1 MSAKKPHLNIIFVGH
16 VDHGKSTTL
25 GRLFYELGKFSD
37 RDIPEEAG
45 TFKFAWLMDRLK
57 EERERGLTIDLFH
70 EKIETKKYYITVIDA
85 PGHRDFVK
93 NMITG
98 ASQADGAILVV
109 SAKKGEGV
117 QAQTR
122 EHAYLLWILGVKQL
136 IVTINKMDDSTVN
149 YSKERYEEVKKEVED
164 LLTKLKF
171 DVKKIPFIPTS
182 GWMGDN
188 LLKKSDKTPWYDGPT
203 LFEALDMF
211 ELPPK
216 PTDKP
221 LRIPVQDVFNI
232 RGVGVVPVGRVESG
246 ILKPGDKIVFKPIDE
261 VGEVKSIEMH
271 HERLEKAEPGDNI
284 GFNVKGVSIKKLKR
298 GDVAG
303 HLDTPP
309 QVVSEFT
316 GRIAILSHPTAIA
329 EGYTPV
335 LHAHT
340 AHAAC
345 KFDKLMQKL
354 DPKTGAVVE
363 ENPKY
368 LKTGDIAV
376 VKFVPVQP
384 ICLEKYS
391 FIPALGRFAIRDMGK
406 TIAAG
411 VVVDFVPKEK

>member
-1 MSAKKPHLNIIFVGH
+1 M
-16 VDHGKSTTL
+16 
-25 GRLFYELGKFSD
+25 
-37 RDIPEEAG
+37 
-45 TFKFAWLMDRLK
+45 
-57 EERERGLTIDLFH
+57 
-70 EKIETKKYYITVIDA
+70 
-85 PGHRDFVK
+85 
-93 NMITG
+93 
-98 ASQADGAILVV
+98 
-109 SAKKGEGV
+109 
-117 QAQTR
+117 
-122 EHAYLLWILGVKQL
+122 
-136 IVTINKMDDSTVN
+136 
-149 YSKERYEEVKKEVED
+149 KKEVED

-284 GFNVKGVSIKKLKR
+284 GVNVKGVSIKKLKR